1 MNMKRLL
8 LLVPFMLSFLF
19 SVAQKDKGPEFEV
32 VENVEVCDTI
42 WLRPSTPSTYPGGS
56 NEMYDFLFHNMEN
69 SDRLQSYISGK
80 KMVVRLT
87 VSEKGE
93 IVGKKVLREV
103 EPSLT
108 ADVLQAVDKF
118 PLLKPAHEKGKDVCS
133 YFLLLVNFK

>member
-1 MNMKRLL
+1 MMKRIFFI
-8 LLVPFMLSFLF
+8 VLSLF
-19 SVAQKDKGPEFEV
+19 SFFSLMAQKDKGPEFEL
-32 VENVEVCDTI
+32 VENVEVCDTV
-42 WLRPSTPSTYPGGS
+42 WLRPATPSTYPGGS

-87 VSEKGE
+87 VTEKGE

-103 EPSLT
+103 EPGLT

-118 PLLKPAHEKGKDVCS
+118 PLLKPAHEKGMDVCS

>member
-1 MNMKRLL
+1 MMKRIFFI
-8 LLVPFMLSFLF
+8 VLSLF
-19 SVAQKDKGPEFEV
+19 SFFSLMAQKDKGPEFEL
-32 VENVEVCDTI
+32 VENVEVCDTV
-42 WLRPSTPSTYPGGS
+42 WLRPATPSTYPGGS

-87 VSEKGE
+87 VTEKGE

-103 EPSLT
+103 EPGLT

>member
-1 MNMKRLL
+1 MMKRIFFI
-8 LLVPFMLSFLF
+8 VLSLF
-19 SVAQKDKGPEFEV
+19 SFFSLMAQKDKGPEFEL
-32 VENVEVCDTI
+32 VENVEVCDTV
-42 WLRPSTPSTYPGGS
+42 WLRPATPSTYPGGS

-87 VSEKGE
+87 VTEKGE

-103 EPSLT
+103 DPGLT

>member
-1 MNMKRLL
+1 MMKRIFFI
-8 LLVPFMLSFLF
+8 VLSLF
-19 SVAQKDKGPEFEV
+19 SFFSLMAQKDKGPEFEL
-32 VENVEVCDTI
+32 VENVELCDTV
-42 WLRPSTPSTYPGGS
+42 WLRPATPSTYPGGS

-87 VSEKGE
+87 VTEKGE

-103 EPSLT
+103 EPGLT

>member
-1 MNMKRLL
+1 MMKRIFFI
-8 LLVPFMLSFLF
+8 VLSLF
-19 SVAQKDKGPEFEV
+19 SFFSLMAQKDKGPEFEL
-32 VENVEVCDTI
+32 VENVEVCDTV
-42 WLRPSTPSTYPGGS
+42 WLRPATPSTYPGGS

-87 VSEKGE
+87 VTEKGE
-93 IVGKKVLREV
+93 VVGKKVLREV
-103 EPSLT
+103 EPGLT

-118 PLLKPAHEKGKDVCS
+118 PLLKPAQEKGKDVCS

>member
-1 MNMKRLL
+1 MMKRIFFI
-8 LLVPFMLSFLF
+8 VLSLF
-19 SVAQKDKGPEFEV
+19 SFFSLMAQKDKGPEFEL
-32 VENVEVCDTI
+32 VENVEVCDTV
-42 WLRPSTPSTYPGGS
+42 WLRPATPSTYPGGS

-80 KMVVRLT
+80 KMVVRLAVT
-87 VSEKGE
+87 EKGE

-103 EPSLT
+103 EPGLT

>member
-1 MNMKRLL
+1 MMKRIFFIVLSL
-8 LLVPFMLSFLF
+8 FPFF
-19 SVAQKDKGPEFEV
+19 SLMAQKDKGPEFEL
-32 VENVEVCDTI
+32 VENVEVCDTV
-42 WLRPSTPSTYPGGS
+42 WLRPATPSTYPGGS

-87 VSEKGE
+87 VTEKGE

-103 EPSLT
+103 EPGLT

>member
-1 MNMKRLL
+1 MMKRIFFI
-8 LLVPFMLSFLF
+8 VLSLF
-19 SVAQKDKGPEFEV
+19 SFFSLMAQKDKGPEFEL
-32 VENVEVCDTI
+32 VENVEVCDTV
-42 WLRPSTPSTYPGGS
+42 WLRPATPSTYPGGS

-87 VSEKGE
+87 VTEKGE

-133 YFLLLVNFK
+133 CFLLLVNFK

>member
-1 MNMKRLL
+1 MMKRIFFI
-8 LLVPFMLSFLF
+8 VLSLF
-19 SVAQKDKGPEFEV
+19 SFFSLMAQKDKGPEFEL
-32 VENVEVCDTI
+32 VENVEVCDTV
-42 WLRPSTPSTYPGGS
+42 WLRPAIPSTYPGGS

-87 VSEKGE
+87 VTEKGE

-103 EPSLT
+103 ESGLT

>member
-1 MNMKRLL
+1 MKRLL

-32 VENVEVCDTI
+32 FEGTSICDTI
-42 WLRPSTPSTYPGGS
+42 WLRPTIPSTYPGGS
-56 NEMYDFLFHNMEN
+56 NAMYDFLYQNMKN
-69 SDRLQSYISGK
+69 ASRLQAFISGK
-80 KMVVRLT
+80 RMMVRLT
-87 VSEKGE
+87 VSDKGE
-93 IVGKKVLREV
+93 VVGKKALTEI
-103 EPSLT
+103 SADLT

>member
-1 MNMKRLL
+1 MMKRIFFI
-8 LLVPFMLSFLF
+8 VLSLF
-19 SVAQKDKGPEFEV
+19 SFFSLMAQKDKGPEFEL
-32 VENVEVCDTI
+32 VENVEVCDTV
-42 WLRPSTPSTYPGGS
+42 WLRPATPSTYPGGS

-87 VSEKGE
+87 VTEKGE

>member
-1 MNMKRLL
+1 MMKRIFFI
-8 LLVPFMLSFLF
+8 VLSLF
-19 SVAQKDKGPEFEV
+19 SFFSLMAQKDKGPEFEL
-32 VENVEVCDTI
+32 VENVEVCDTV
-42 WLRPSTPSTYPGGS
+42 WLRPATPSTYPGGS

-87 VSEKGE
+87 VTEKGE

-103 EPSLT
+103 EPDLT

>member
-8 LLVPFMLSFLF
+8 LLIPFMLSFLF

-87 VSEKGE
+87 VTEKGE
-93 IVGKKVLREV
+93 IVEKKVLREI
-103 EPSLT
+103 SADLT

-118 PLLKPAHEKGKDVCS
+118 PLLKAAHEKGKDVCS

>member
-1 MNMKRLL
+1 MKRF
-8 LLVPFMLSFLF
+8 LLVLF
-19 SVAQKDKGPEFEV
+19 SLFSFFPLMAQKDKGPEFEV

-87 VSEKGE
+87 VTEKGE

-103 EPSLT
+103 EPGLT

>member
-1 MNMKRLL
+1 MKRLL

-32 VENVEVCDTI
+32 FEGTSFCDTI
-42 WLRPSTPSTYPGGS
+42 WLRPTIPSTFPGGS

-87 VSEKGE
+87 VTEKGE

>member
-1 MNMKRLL
+1 M
-8 LLVPFMLSFLF
+8 
-19 SVAQKDKGPEFEV
+19 AQKDKGPEFEL
-32 VENVEVCDTI
+32 VENVEVCDTV
-42 WLRPSTPSTYPGGS
+42 WLRPATPSTYPGGS

-87 VSEKGE
+87 VTEKGE

-103 EPSLT
+103 EPGLT

-118 PLLKPAHEKGKDVCS
+118 PLLKPAQEKGKDVCS

>member
-1 MNMKRLL
+1 MMKRIFFI
-8 LLVPFMLSFLF
+8 VLSLF
-19 SVAQKDKGPEFEV
+19 SFFSLMAQKDKGPEFEL
-32 VENVEVCDTI
+32 VENVEVCDTV
-42 WLRPSTPSTYPGGS
+42 WLRPATPSTYPGGS

-87 VSEKGE
+87 VNEKGE

-103 EPSLT
+103 EPGLT